1 MSRKFYTP
9 RTFAFFD
16 FKNLFTKFSEILS
29 RTCKELAPH
38 FN

>member
-1 MSRKFYTP
+1 MSRIFCTP
-9 RTFAFFD
+9 LPFGFFN
-16 FKNLFTKFSEILS
+16 FKNPFTKFSENLS